1 MSPDALALQS
11 LQQPPIQG
19 SSRCPMKIIAMLC
32 LSALSLIVTSRA
44 NATISDAD
52 AAQLTAKYNC
62 QACHQVDKQLV
73 GPAFR
78 DIAKKYK
85 ADAGAVSKLEAKVK
99 NGSSGV
105 WGAIAMPPNNVP
117 AADLQALVEWVISLK
132 TP

>member
-1 MSPDALALQS
+1 
-11 LQQPPIQG
+11 
-19 SSRCPMKIIAMLC
+19 MKIIAMLC

-52 AAQLTAKYNC
+52 AAQLMAKYNC

-85 ADAGAVSKLEAKVK
+85 ADAGAVSKLQTKVK

-117 AADLQALVEWVISLK
+117 APDLQALVDWVMSLK

>member
-1 MSPDALALQS
+1 
-11 LQQPPIQG
+11 
-19 SSRCPMKIIAMLC
+19 MKISATLC
-32 LSALSLIVTSRA
+32 LSAVSLILAARA

-52 AAQLTAKYNC
+52 AAKLMANYNC
-62 QACHQVDKQLV
+62 QACHQVDKKLV

-78 DIAKKYK
+78 DIANKYK
-85 ADAGAVSKLEAKVK
+85 ADAGAASKLRAKVR

-117 AADLQALVEWVISLK
+117 DADLQAIVDWVMSLK

>member
-1 MSPDALALQS
+1 
-11 LQQPPIQG
+11 
-19 SSRCPMKIIAMLC
+19 MKIIAMLC
-32 LSALSLIVTSRA
+32 LTALSLIVTARA
-44 NATISDAD
+44 NATISDAG
-52 AAQLTAKYNC
+52 QLMAKYNC

-85 ADAGAVSKLEAKVK
+85 ADAGAASKLQAKVK

-105 WGAIAMPPNNVP
+105 WGAIAMPPNDVP
-117 AADLQALVEWVISLK
+117 AADLQALIEWVMSLK

>member
-1 MSPDALALQS
+1 
-11 LQQPPIQG
+11 
-19 SSRCPMKIIAMLC
+19 MKIIAMLC

-52 AAQLTAKYNC
+52 AAQLMAKYNC

-85 ADAGAVSKLEAKVK
+85 ADAGAASKLQAKVE

-105 WGAIAMPPNNVP
+105 WGAIAMPPNSVP
-117 AADLQALVEWVISLK
+117 AADLQALVEWVMSLM

>member
-1 MSPDALALQS
+1 
-11 LQQPPIQG
+11 
-19 SSRCPMKIIAMLC
+19 MKIIAMLC
-32 LSALSLIVTSRA
+32 LSALSFIVNSQA
-44 NATISDAD
+44 NSTISDAD

-85 ADAGAVSKLEAKVK
+85 ADAGAVSKLQAKVK

-117 AADLQALVEWVISLK
+117 GTDLQALVEWVMSLE

>member
-11 LQQPPIQG
+11 SRQPQVQD

-52 AAQLTAKYNC
+52 AAQLMAKYNC

-85 ADAGAVSKLEAKVK
+85 GDAGATSKLQAKVK
-99 NGSSGV
+99 NGSSGA

-117 AADLQALVEWVISLK
+117 AADLQAFVEWMMSME
-132 TP
+132 TQ

>member
-1 MSPDALALQS
+1 MSPDELVLH
-11 LQQPPIQG
+11 
-19 SSRCPMKIIAMLC
+19 SSRQPEAQDSSRYPMKIRAMLC
-32 LSALSLIVTSRA
+32 LSAVSLILTSRA

-52 AAQLTAKYNC
+52 ANKLMAKYNC

-78 DIAKKYK
+78 DIANKYK
-85 ADAGAVSKLEAKVK
+85 ADAGAASKLQAKIK

-117 AADLQALVEWVISLK
+117 AADLQALVDWVMSLK

>member
-1 MSPDALALQS
+1 
-11 LQQPPIQG
+11 
-19 SSRCPMKIIAMLC
+19 MKSIAMLC

-52 AAQLTAKYNC
+52 AAQLMAKYNC
-62 QACHQVDKQLV
+62 QACHQVDKQLI

-85 ADAGAVSKLEAKVK
+85 ADAGAASKLRAKVK

-117 AADLQALVEWVISLK
+117 AADLQALVEWVMSLK

>member
-1 MSPDALALQS
+1 
-11 LQQPPIQG
+11 
-19 SSRCPMKIIAMLC
+19 MKIIAMLC
-32 LSALSLIVTSRA
+32 LSALSLIVTARA
-44 NATISDAD
+44 SAAISDAD
-52 AAQLTAKYNC
+52 AAKLMAKYNC

-85 ADAGAVSKLEAKVK
+85 ADAGAASKLQAKVK

-105 WGAIAMPPNNVP
+105 WGAIAMPPNDVP
-117 AADLQALVEWVISLK
+117 SADLQALIEWVMSLK

>member
-11 LQQPPIQG
+11 SRQPQVQD

-52 AAQLTAKYNC
+52 AAQLMAKYNC

-78 DIAKKYK
+78 DIAKTYK
-85 ADAGAVSKLEAKVK
+85 ADAGAASKLQTKVK

-117 AADLQALVEWVISLK
+117 AADLQAIIELVMSLK

>member
-1 MSPDALALQS
+1 
-11 LQQPPIQG
+11 
-19 SSRCPMKIIAMLC
+19 MKIIAMLC
-32 LSALSLIVTSRA
+32 LSALSLIGNSRA

-52 AAQLTAKYNC
+52 ATQLTAKYNC

-85 ADAGAVSKLEAKVK
+85 ADAGAVSKLQAKVK

-117 AADLQALVEWVISLK
+117 GADLQALVEWVMSLK